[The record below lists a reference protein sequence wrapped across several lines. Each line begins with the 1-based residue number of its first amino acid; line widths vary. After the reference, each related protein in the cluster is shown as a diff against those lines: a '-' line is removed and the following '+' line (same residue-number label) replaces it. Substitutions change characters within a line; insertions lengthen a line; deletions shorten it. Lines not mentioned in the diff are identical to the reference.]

1 MIDPNAV
8 SVSFVKF
15 EQLDPMKTEDF
26 AIQLLREK
34 GVLIIPGNRFDL
46 PGYARIGYCTDEK
59 TLRQGLQLHHHDGIT
74 VLLTCIKSV

>member
-1 MIDPNAV
+1 MVYPNAV

-34 GVLIIPGNRFDL
+34 GVLIIPGNRL
-46 PGYARIGYCTDEK
+46 TYRVTARMDIVGEK
-59 TLRQGLQLHHHDGIT
+59 TLVKVCNSYLNFERI
-74 VLLTCIKSV
+74 